1 MKFIISFPNWLT
13 IVLLLLLLS
22 FTALRSFQKGI
33 KDFRAESERIASQKA
48 IKEPNLNKMA
58 DHLRIVRSEEDLTS
72 PKLSTLTKPE
82 TKIEIEPQVEM
93 VENPISGSPQKKNSF
108 QFEVLEMKEIR
119 ESTNETSDEIIVDPI
134 REDVIFSENFEN
146 ERNPEDFEMDYIS
159 KDSIEL
165 EDFSLQKHNQKI
177 VLNLKKNQDL
187 QKILDSESKR
197 FPWVKL
203 VILAF
208 CWVTLFLFS
217 FLKGGKGY
225 SVIGVKSCSFAYWI
239 LSMGVFPIL
248 FSVSILYGLYLTWT
262 HSKKLK
268 LNYKFHVWKSIH

>member
-1 MKFIISFPNWLT
+1 
-13 IVLLLLLLS
+13 LS

-33 KDFRAESERIASQKA
+33 KDFRAESERIASEKA
-48 IKEPNLNKMA
+48 LKTPNLNRMA
-58 DHLRIVRSEEDLTS
+58 DHLRIEKVKSEEDLTS
-72 PKLSTLTKPE
+72 PKNSFEKPKLEPEPE
-82 TKIEIEPQVEM
+82 TKIEIKPEVEM
-93 VENPISGSPQKKNSF
+93 IENPILGETPKKNSF
-108 QFEVLEMKEIR
+108 QFGPSEMKEIR
-119 ESTNETSDEIIVDPI
+119 GDSTNETSNEITIDPI
-134 REDVIFSENFEN
+134 TENVIFSENFEN
-146 ERNPEDFEMDYIS
+146 ERNPEDFETDYIS
-159 KDSIEL
+159 KDSVEL

-187 QKILDSESKR
+187 QKILDNESRR

-203 VILAF
+203 SILAF

-268 LNYKFHVWKSIH
+268 LNYKFHVWKSIN